1 MISGIER
8 NEASFWEDMGSF
20 WAEKSIRD
28 FKEMRIP
35 EDVVELSAAK
45 KAWFNFDPDEPG
57 YQVLTYAIGKAE
69 LYDIGDVEP
78 LEDYVDRLLVF
89 ADEVGASKNL
99 EAERAMAETMD
110 GDGGEHWSHLVDN
123 YCEDELYDLPW
134 DTFQGPESLREMG
147 TALHYWTF
155 VAVQDSEK
163 EAMLA
168 NLILANRS
176 LLRAYLNNQGF

>member
-99 EAERAMAETMD
+99 EAERAKAETMD

-123 YCEDELYDLPW
+123 YCED
-134 DTFQGPESLREMG
+134 
-147 TALHYWTF
+147 
-155 VAVQDSEK
+155 
-163 EAMLA
+163 
-168 NLILANRS
+168 
-176 LLRAYLNNQGF
+176 